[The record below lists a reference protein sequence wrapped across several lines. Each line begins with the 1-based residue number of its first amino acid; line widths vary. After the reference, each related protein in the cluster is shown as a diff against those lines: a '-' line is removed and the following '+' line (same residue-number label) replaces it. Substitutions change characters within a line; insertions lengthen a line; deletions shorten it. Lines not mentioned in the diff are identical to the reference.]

1 MNKTKVTMF
10 EFSGLTQDPKPS
22 IFLFVFFLLVYL
34 ITVVGNVGLFTIV
47 YKTSTLH
54 TPMYYFLSYLS
65 VVDLFYSSTV
75 TPKMI
80 SDLISVRKAIS
91 FSGCAVQFF
100 FFSMFAAIDVLLL
113 SNMSYD
119 RYVAI
124 CHPLHYGSIMTQKK
138 CLLLGVFAFLGGILP
153 SSVQTGCI
161 FNLQYC
167 GPNLIDHFYCDIPS
181 VLKLSCSKTFTCEM
195 VTLFFVG
202 SYSIGSLATIL
213 VSYIY
218 ILVAIL
224 QIKSTKGR
232 QKAFSTCSSHVI
244 CASIFYVSV
253 FLTYL
258 RPPSEHFEKQDK
270 VASVFY
276 SVITPMLN
284 PLIYSLRNQ
293 EVKSALVNALV
304 KALHCHRDA
313 KRSLQNIR
321 N

>member
-1 MNKTKVTMF
+1 MTDMNTTQVNMF
-10 EFSGLTQDPKPS
+10 EFSGLTSNPKIS
-22 IFLFVFFLLVYL
+22 IYLFIFFLLVYI
-34 ITVVGNVGLFTIV
+34 ITLVGNVGLFIIV
-47 YKTSTLH
+47 TKTPALH
-54 TPMYYFLSYLS
+54 TPMYYFLGYLS
-65 VVDLFYSSTV
+65 VVDLLYSSSV

-80 SDLISVRKAIS
+80 ADLKSLKKDIT
-91 FSGCAVQFF
+91 FNGCALQFF
-100 FFSMFAAIDVLLL
+100 FFATFAATDVLLL

-124 CHPLHYGSIMTQKK
+124 CHPLHYISIMTRKK
-138 CLLLGVFAFLGGILP
+138 CTLLGLFTFAFGVLP
-153 SSVQTGCI
+153 SSVQTICI
-161 FNLQYC
+161 FSLHYC

-181 VLKLSCSKTFTCEM
+181 VLKLSCSRTFTCEM
-195 VTLFFVG
+195 ITLFFVG
-202 SYSIGSLATIL
+202 SYSVGSLITIL

-232 QKAFSTCSSHVI
+232 QKAFNTCSAHVI

-276 SVITPMLN
+276 SVITPMVN

-293 EVKSALVNALV
+293 EVKRVIISLLV
-304 KALHCHRDA
+304 KAS
-313 KRSLQNIR
+313 RSLRRVMIGL
-321 N
+321 

>member
-1 MNKTKVTMF
+1 MNNTQVTMF
-10 EFSGLTQDPKPS
+10 EFTGLTHDPALS
-22 IFLFVFFLLVYL
+22 FFLFIFFLLVYF

-47 YKTSTLH
+47 QQTSTLH

-65 VVDLFYSSTV
+65 VVDLFYSSSV

-80 SDLISVRKAIS
+80 TDLVSVRKVIT
-91 FSGCAVQFF
+91 FYGCALQYF
-100 FFSMFAAIDVLLL
+100 FFSTCAATEVLLL

-124 CHPLHYGSIMTQKK
+124 CYPLHYFSIITKNK
-138 CLLLGVFAFLGGILP
+138 CMLLGLFAFSFGMLP
-153 SSVQTGCI
+153 CSMQTSCI
-161 FNLQYC
+161 FRLRYC
-167 GPNLIDHFYCDIPS
+167 GSNLIDHFFCDIPS
-181 VLKLSCSKTFTCEM
+181 VLKLSCSNTFTCDIIM
-195 VTLFFVG
+195 FSFIG

-224 QIKSTKGR
+224 QIKSSGGR

-258 RPPSEHFEKQDK
+258 RPPSQNFEKQDK

-293 EVKSALVNALV
+293 EVKMVLVTV
-304 KALHCHRDA
+304 CIQTW
-313 KRSLQNIR
+313 RSFKDKSVGSQELN
-321 N
+321 

>member
-1 MNKTKVTMF
+1 MNKTHVTMF
-10 EFSGLTQDPKPS
+10 EFSGLTPHRGLA
-22 IFLFVFFLLVYL
+22 IFLFVFFLLVYV
-34 ITVVGNVGLFTIV
+34 ITVISNVGLFFV
-47 YKTSTLH
+47 VHKTSTLH

-65 VVDLFYSSTV
+65 VVDLFYSSSV
-75 TPKMI
+75 TPKMVA
-80 SDLISVRKAIS
+80 DLISVRKAIS
-91 FSGCAVQFF
+91 FSGCALQYF
-100 FFSMFAAIDVLLL
+100 FFSTFAATEVLLL

-124 CHPLHYGSIMTQKK
+124 CYPLHYMAIMTKKK
-138 CLLLGVFAFLGGILP
+138 CLFLGIFAFSFGMLP
-153 SSVQTGCI
+153 CSVQTSCI
-161 FNLQYC
+161 FTLQYC
-167 GPNLIDHFYCDIPS
+167 GPNLIDHFFCDVPS
-181 VLKLSCSKTFTCEM
+181 MIRLSCSKTFTCEM
-195 VTLFFVG
+195 IIFSFIG

-232 QKAFSTCSSHVI
+232 QKAFSTCSSHII

-258 RPPSEHFEKQDK
+258 RPPSEHFENQDK

-293 EVKSALVNALV
+293 EIKRVMVNALV
-304 KALHCHRDA
+304 QALHHLRGI
-313 KRSLQNIR
+313 KPSL
-321 N
+321 